1 MFRSK
6 WIFHRLLHLWLPI
19 WCDIALRNAFS
30 QSKPTQIQ
38 ESPFHK
44 TINVSKCHDF
54 VLKCHNFT
62 LQCHDLVLEHND
74 SVLKYHDFVLKRHD
88 FERLFF
94 NYELLTFLMQLRI
107 FVVLSMN
114 ECLYSTFPLSQWT
127 PVLFHNE

>member
-1 MFRSK
+1 MYDFVLK
-6 WIFHRLLHLWLPI
+6 FHDLLLKYHDFVL
-19 WCDIALRNAFS
+19 
-30 QSKPTQIQ
+30 
-38 ESPFHK
+38 
-44 TINVSKCHDF
+44 KCHDF

-94 NYELLTFLMQLRI
+94 NYELLTSLMQLRI

-127 PVLFHNE
+127 PVLFHKEKTLTLEESPTLNAVLKAPYTARKAIE